1 MFYRRMM
8 IFPVL
13 AAFFMLTACTA
24 LHSIDGASPEE
35 MKKSELSK
43 DDLWNQIK
51 TLEKEKAVCQKQ
63 LINQESVLARM
74 NSRLSDQQNEITR
87 ANQQIKELM
96 QTIDGLSAKIKQLQ
110 ESGKKETSPDSI
122 HSAFTKDWGTIMYTK
137 EKTNIRT
144 NRSVSS
150 KSRGSLMPGQTVK
163 ADFLKDDW
171 YAVFKITEA
180 ERSEK
185 NALGFVHAPRLF
197 NPPFPETAP
206 VASQEDVQPA
216 LDTPAQ
222 DIFSV
227 AVKSIR
233 HRVQPGGKEALL
245 VEFDRFYVP
254 AVYNVEGSAPMIVLD
269 VTCTSS
275 TKNEWS
281 DIHTGGTL
289 IRKIRATLNPT
300 AGILRIVM
308 HMTPDKDYDIK
319 PTFYAGKDSKV
330 YTLEVTGVTTK
341 K

>member
-8 IFPVL
+8 IFPLL
-13 AAFFMLTACTA
+13 AALFMLTACTA
-24 LHSIDGASPEE
+24 LRSIDSSSPEE

-51 TLEKEKAVCQKQ
+51 TLEKEKAICQKQ
-63 LINQESVLARM
+63 LVNQENVVARM
-74 NSRLSDQQNEITR
+74 NSRLSDQQNEMTR
-87 ANQQIKELM
+87 VNQQITELM
-96 QTIDGLSAKIKQLQ
+96 QTIDGLNTKIQQLQ
-110 ESGKKETSPDSI
+110 ETGKNETPPEWV
-122 HSAFTKDWGTIMYTK
+122 HSAFTNDWGSIMYPK
-137 EKTNIRT
+137 DKTNIRT
-144 NRSVSS
+144 KRSVDS
-150 KSRGSLMPGQTVK
+150 KTRGSLMPGQTIK

-171 YAVFKITEA
+171 YAVFKISET
-180 ERSEK
+180 ERSEN
-185 NALGFVHAPRLF
+185 NALGYVHAPRLI
-197 NPPFPETAP
+197 NTPLPETAP
-206 VASQEDVQPA
+206 VASQEGKLPA
-216 LDTPAQ
+216 LDTPVQ

-233 HRVQPGGKEALL
+233 HRIQPGGKEALL

-254 AVYNVEGSAPMIVLD
+254 AVYNVEGNDPMIILD

-275 TKNEWS
+275 MKKEWS

-289 IRKIRATLNPT
+289 IQAIRATLNPT